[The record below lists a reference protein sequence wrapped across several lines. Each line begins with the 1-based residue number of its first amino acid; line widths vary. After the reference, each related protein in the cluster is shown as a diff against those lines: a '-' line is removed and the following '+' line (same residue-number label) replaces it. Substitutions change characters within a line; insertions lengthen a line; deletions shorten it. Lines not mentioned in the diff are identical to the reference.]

1 MSEHSTEQDSDS
13 TELDSAAPDTGPPI
27 EERSPRDRKIIRVCL
42 AAMGALAVGSWI
54 GVATWPYL
62 VNNYPLLLVAISPR
76 SRHIV
81 LVTPLVAAP
90 LLLFVACLRK
100 LTFTALSFLLGRS
113 LGEPGLV
120 WLEERSKGFGR
131 FVRWMERFFLR
142 WSYLAVFVFP
152 SGAMAFIA
160 GVARMRPLGFFAAAI
175 SGTTFRLGLYVL
187 LGDSLR
193 DPIMNLLALVRA
205 HQVPVTIAFAL
216 SMAMYQLYKH
226 KWRDRQSV

>member
-1 MSEHSTEQDSDS
+1 MTEHSTEQDTDS
-13 TELDSAAPDTGPPI
+13 TELDSASPGTGPPI

-81 LVTPLVAAP
+81 LVTPLLAAP
-90 LLLFVACLRK
+90 LLLFVACLRN
-100 LTFTALSFLLGRS
+100 LAFTAFSFFLGRS

-131 FVRWMERFFLR
+131 FVRWLERFFLR
-142 WSYLAVFVFP
+142 SSYLAVFVFP
-152 SGAMAFIA
+152 FGSMAFIA

-175 SGTTFRLGLYVL
+175 PGITFRLGLYIL
-187 LGDSLR
+187 LGDTLR
-193 DPIMNLLALVRA
+193 EPIMNILTFVRA
-205 HQVPVTIAFAL
+205 HQVPITIAFAL